1 MADEYQSTLKGK
13 IKILYQLEK
22 FQDVIKLCEQ
32 YYEKYGKDVEIDMMR
47 FKSER
52 RLIKT
57 VPVEENNAKAPSPG
71 SSGSPV
77 VPKAPAEQ
85 EPPMLLTM
93 DQEVVKNPAI
103 LIMNESPVADP
114 PLPVQE
120 ENDIE
125 PFPQAEK
132 LVVADPF
139 AEDKPLPD
147 HIAYEPYTD
156 ENELIITEPFDEN
169 EPVFSLASNE
179 PPVIL
184 TESGNAE
191 NIQMQIEPQEEEISI
206 IDESPGES
214 VDTKIAFDFKSNPNM
229 AFDAE
234 PTLSAEPEAEAIA
247 EPKTDAENKSP
258 AETMVDDSVIIDKS
272 AEVWQRTA
280 AAAAEESTDEKSLP
294 LNEPG
299 NDFSVQPKRP
309 PKAAFHFKYLVVL
322 ILPLATAAVLWLAL
336 SGKLNQGGGTSEK
349 AGPAPVVEPRLPA
362 ARRPARKVT
371 PVVPPPTV
379 DESEERITEK
389 INQANAFI
397 KKGDVLNALAVVLE
411 AKKIKA
417 TEPLRLLEE
426 LITKKIREE
435 ESRAAEQ
442 KQALQ
447 VMAQSEEQSYAK
459 AGAENT
465 VTAWQSFLVQ
475 YPQGEFS
482 ARARNRIITL
492 EKLAAQKVEQEFQLK
507 IQQAQKLK
515 LRSDYMSFTQAEVNA
530 SLQQIGKPNAQF
542 ETLEHGGEKVIVDF
556 SSGLMWTLWNKPMV
570 FDKAKWWANR
580 IYAGYAGWRLP
591 TIEESLL
598 LLRMDK
604 ALYAHLADFAV
615 WTGDGVGDQVRSV
628 WVLKFPQG
636 QFVAQDYERVCYVW
650 AVRKA
655 AK

>member
-1 MADEYQSTLKGK
+1 MADDYQSTLKGK

-47 FKSER
+47 FKGER

-57 VPVEENNAKAPSPG
+57 GPLEGNKAKAPSPG
-71 SSGSPV
+71 SSGAPV
-77 VPKAPAEQ
+77 VPEVHTEQ

-93 DQEVVKNPAI
+93 DQEVVQNPAI
-103 LIMNESPVADP
+103 LIMNESPVADA
-114 PLPVQE
+114 PLPLQE
-120 ENDIE
+120 KIDDE
-125 PFPQAEK
+125 PFPQADK
-132 LVVADPF
+132 LVITDPF
-139 AEDKPLPD
+139 AEDNPLPD
-147 HIAYEPYTD
+147 HIAYEPYPD
-156 ENELIITEPFDEN
+156 ENELIITEPFNEN
-169 EPVFSLASNE
+169 DPVFSLASHE

-184 TESGNAE
+184 MEGDKAE
-191 NIQMQIEPQEEEISI
+191 NTQMQIEPQDEEIALI
-206 IDESPGES
+206 EESPSES

-229 AFDAE
+229 AFDTE
-234 PTLSAEPEAEAIA
+234 PTLA
-247 EPKTDAENKSP
+247 AENNSP
-258 AETMVDDSVIIDKS
+258 AESLITDSVIIDKS
-272 AEVWQRTA
+272 AEVWQRA
-280 AAAAEESTDEKSLP
+280 AAVSVEELTDEKTLP
-294 LNEPG
+294 QSEPG
-299 NDFSVQPKRP
+299 NDYLVQPKP
-309 PKAAFHFKYLVVL
+309 PKKAAFNFKYLAVL
-322 ILPLATAAVLWLAL
+322 ILPLATAGVLWLAL
-336 SGKLNQGGGTSEK
+336 SGKLNLGGGASEK
-349 AGPAPVVEPRLPA
+349 VSPAPVVEPRLPA
-362 ARRPARKVT
+362 ARRPASKVT
-371 PVVPPPTV
+371 AAIPAPSV

-389 INQANAFI
+389 IDQANILI
-397 KKGDVLNALAVVLE
+397 KKGDVLSALAVVLE
-411 AKKIKA
+411 AKKIKS

-442 KQALQ
+442 KQAVQ

-465 VTAWQSFLVQ
+465 VTAWQNFLAQ

-492 EKLAAQKVEQEFQLK
+492 EKNAAQKVEQEFQLK

-515 LRSDYMSFTQAEVNA
+515 LRSDYVSFTQAEVNA

-542 ETLEHGGEKVIVDF
+542 ETLEHAGEKVIVDF

-604 ALYAHLADFAV
+604 ELYANLADFAV
-615 WTGDGVGDQVRSV
+615 WTGDGVSDQVRSA
-628 WVLKFPQG
+628 WVLKLPQG
-636 QFVAQDYERVCYVW
+636 QFITQDYERVCYVW
-650 AVRKA
+650 AVRRA